1 MLKLNTVK
9 QDGTHNTKSV
19 CYLSTDKKNTRETG
33 NVIQVVR
40 GYKTLG
46 SYRRI
51 YVCEAESIRPYPS
64 GEKRKATRFDRFS
77 YRPLTQS
84 NLQGEQFIFDVLK
97 MPRS

>member
-19 CYLSTDKKNTRETG
+19 CDLSTDKKNTRETG

-40 GYKTLG
+40 EYKTLG

-51 YVCEAESIRPYPS
+51 YVCEAESIVLILPGR
-64 GEKRKATRFDRFS
+64 KRKSHT
-77 YRPLTQS
+77 
-84 NLQGEQFIFDVLK
+84 V
-97 MPRS
+97 